1 MSNSQ
6 AIKSLEKQIEKLKL
20 DQLNEQN
27 FAGNK
32 KDQSVQNLSDE
43 KNKALSTEK
52 NLEYDDMQNQEKSH

>member
-52 NLEYDDMQNQEKSH
+52 NLEYDDMQNQGKSH

>member
-32 KDQSVQNLSDE
+32 KDQSV
-43 KNKALSTEK
+43 
-52 NLEYDDMQNQEKSH
+52 